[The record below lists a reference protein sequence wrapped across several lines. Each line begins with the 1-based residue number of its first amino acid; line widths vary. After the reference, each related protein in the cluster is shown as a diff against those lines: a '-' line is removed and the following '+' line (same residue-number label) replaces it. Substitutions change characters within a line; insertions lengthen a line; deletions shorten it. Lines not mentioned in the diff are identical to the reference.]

1 MKQEA
6 EAEEEAE
13 EEAEQE
19 EQKVSQF
26 SREDEDQIP
35 FSRAALAQD
44 PITLQVRD
52 VFLLQ
57 GAAY

>member
-1 MKQEA
+1 MAQEA

-35 FSRAALAQD
+35 FNRAALAQD
-44 PITLQVRD
+44 PITLQVSD

>member
-1 MKQEA
+1 MHQQEA

-35 FSRAALAQD
+35 FHRSALAQD
-44 PITLQVRD
+44 PLTLQVINCDFERM
-52 VFLLQ
+52 
-57 GAAY
+57 A

>member
-44 PITLQVRD
+44 PITLQV
-52 VFLLQ
+52 LNTCL
-57 GAAY
+57 AAKTAR